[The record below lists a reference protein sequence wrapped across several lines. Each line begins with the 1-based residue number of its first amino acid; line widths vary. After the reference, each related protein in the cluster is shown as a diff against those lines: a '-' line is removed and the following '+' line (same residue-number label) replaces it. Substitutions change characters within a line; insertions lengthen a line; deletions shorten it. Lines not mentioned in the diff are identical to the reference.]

1 MLIKS
6 IATVALAAAL
16 AAALLSPAFAARHHA
31 KKPAGACGSPVG
43 RCISDCDA
51 LSLVPDVYMRRRG
64 IDAGAVL
71 ALLRAERA
79 LPGAALLNHDP
90 IRLNRIMV

>member
-16 AAALLSPAFAARHHA
+16 AGALLSAAFAARHHA

-51 LSLVPDVYMRRRG
+51 LSWCQMYTCAGGISTPVPFWRCFEPSG
-64 IDAGAVL
+64 LCL
-71 ALLRAERA
+71 A
-79 LPGAALLNHDP
+79 PHC
-90 IRLNRIMV
+90 